1 MTGSLRDLI
10 NQKEAPG
17 PQEFKSILR
26 NSDGATEAE
35 WSQFCKNWE
44 LFNVDSMA
52 SLLQLYNVVD
62 CLLQASIKKI
72 IHIFRCAL
80 ASL

>member
-10 NQKEAPG
+10 NQKEAPE

-26 NSDGATEAE
+26 NSDGASEAE

-44 LFNVDSMA
+44 LFNIDSMA

-62 CLLQASIKKI
+62 CLLQASTIGFF
-72 IHIFRCAL
+72 H
-80 ASL
+80 

>member
-10 NQKEAPG
+10 NQKEAPE

-26 NSDGATEAE
+26 NSDGASEAE

-44 LFNVDSMA
+44 LFNIDSMA

-62 CLLQASIKKI
+62 CLLQASTIAFF
-72 IHIFRCAL
+72 H
-80 ASL
+80 